1 MHFSR
6 PIMIKFFLTP
16 GFINVPLVLRV
27 LVAKGITCVISFD
40 TGLKKY
46 DDKSDS
52 KLKITETTIQ
62 TSRKKIYAPLLSGGT
77 KTYYILQ
84 WTYL

>member
-6 PIMIKFFLTP
+6 PTMIKFFLTP
-16 GFINVPLVLRV
+16 GFINVPLILRV
-27 LVAKGITCVISFD
+27 LVAKGIICVISFD

-62 TSRKKIYAPLLSGGT
+62 TSRKKIYAPLLPGGT
-77 KTYYILQ
+77 KTYYIL
-84 WTYL
+84 

>member
-1 MHFSR
+1 
-6 PIMIKFFLTP
+6 MIKFFLTP

-27 LVAKGITCVISFD
+27 LVAKGIICVISFD

-62 TSRKKIYAPLLSGGT
+62 TSRKKIYAPLLPGGT
-77 KTYYILQ
+77 KTYYIL
-84 WTYL
+84 

>member
-1 MHFSR
+1 
-6 PIMIKFFLTP
+6 MIKFFLTP

-27 LVAKGITCVISFD
+27 FVAKAIICVISID

-62 TSRKKIYAPLLSGGT
+62 TSRKKIYAPLLPGGT
-77 KTYYILQ
+77 KTYYIL
-84 WTYL
+84 

>member
-6 PIMIKFFLTP
+6 PTMIKFFLTP

-27 LVAKGITCVISFD
+27 LVAKGIICVISFD

-62 TSRKKIYAPLLSGGT
+62 TSRKKIYAPLLPGGT
-77 KTYYILQ
+77 KTYYIL
-84 WTYL
+84 

>member
-1 MHFSR
+1 
-6 PIMIKFFLTP
+6 MIKFFLTP

-27 LVAKGITCVISFD
+27 LVAKGIICVISFD

-52 KLKITETTIQ
+52 KLKITEATIQ
-62 TSRKKIYAPLLSGGT
+62 TSRKKIYAPLLPGGT
-77 KTYYILQ
+77 KTYYIL
-84 WTYL
+84 